1 MMEDAKK
8 EIVQAK
14 KELLAAKTKLQE
26 LNDKLMELSARGA
39 CSTSNLGLIL
49 AGAPAWT
56 PWKGGLHKKPLD
68 KNPMMREKVVP
79 N

>member
-1 MMEDAKK
+1 MEDAKK

-49 AGAPAWT
+49 AGALPGLSR
-56 PWKGGLHKKPLD
+56 KGGLHEKPLD
-68 KNPMMREKVVP
+68 RNAMMREKVVP